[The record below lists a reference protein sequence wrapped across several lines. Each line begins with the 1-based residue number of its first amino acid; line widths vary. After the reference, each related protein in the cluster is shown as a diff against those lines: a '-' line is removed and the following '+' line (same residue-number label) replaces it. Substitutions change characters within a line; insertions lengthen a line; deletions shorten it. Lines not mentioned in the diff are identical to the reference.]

1 MCQRDM
7 AKFVELDEHIK
18 FSEQLEETVGPIIEI
33 IKFNVKPE
41 EADQFL
47 KAWEK
52 DAIYYKSQ
60 PGFISTQLHRGISGS
75 GVFVIYAVWESTALL
90 KKALSNIDLK
100 ELLSGY
106 PTSAVASP
114 HIFKKIAVPGICV
127 D

>member
-1 MCQRDM
+1 M
-7 AKFVELDEHIK
+7 ARFVEADEHVK
-18 FSEQLEETVGPIIEI
+18 FSEQLEETVGPVVEI

-52 DAIYYKSQ
+52 DATYYKSQ
-60 PGFISTQLHRGISGS
+60 PGFILAQLHRGIGGS
-75 GVFVIYAVWESTALL
+75 GIFLIYAVWESTALL

-100 ELLSGY
+100 ELLSDY
-106 PTSAVASP
+106 PSSAAASP
-114 HIFKKIAVPGICV
+114 HIFKKVAVPGICV